1 MNCLF
6 ASCTGLKTSVIEGNI
21 DNILKEARDS
31 IVGTVDKM
39 EESILEKVEDLKTDI
54 SGVLTNVIKKDF
66 TSDAKQLLNKETSE
80 VVTAVSGAID
90 TAEVVPLLENEDSI
104 MIGSVRVDLSGSQ

>member
-6 ASCTGLKTSVIEGNI
+6 ASCLGSKTSAIEGNI

-39 EESILEKVEDLKTDI
+39 EESILEKVEELKTDI
-54 SGVLTNVIKKDF
+54 SGVLTNVIKKDLK
-66 TSDAKQLLNKETSE
+66 SEVEEVLNKETSE
-80 VVTAVSGAID
+80 GVTAVSGVID
-90 TAEVVPLLENEDSI
+90 KAEVVPLLENEDSI
-104 MIGSVRVDLSGSQ
+104 IIGSVRVDLSGSQ

>member
-6 ASCTGLKTSVIEGNI
+6 ASCLGSKTSVIEGNI

-39 EESILEKVEDLKTDI
+39 EESILEKVEELTTDI

-80 VVTAVSGAID
+80 MVTAID

-104 MIGSVRVDLSGSQ
+104 MIGSVRVDLSGSK

>member
-6 ASCTGLKTSVIEGNI
+6 ASCLGSKTSVIEGNI

-39 EESILEKVEDLKTDI
+39 EESILEKVEELTTDI

-80 VVTAVSGAID
+80 MVTAID

>member
-6 ASCTGLKTSVIEGNI
+6 ASCLGSKTSVIEGNI

-39 EESILEKVEDLKTDI
+39 EESILEKVEELTTDI

-80 VVTAVSGAID
+80 VVTAID

-104 MIGSVRVDLSGSQ
+104 MIGSVRVDLSGSK

>member
-1 MNCLF
+1 LG
-6 ASCTGLKTSVIEGNI
+6 SKTSVIEGNI

-39 EESILEKVEDLKTDI
+39 EESILEKVEELTTDI

-80 VVTAVSGAID
+80 VVTAID

-104 MIGSVRVDLSGSQ
+104 MIGSVRVDLSGSK